1 MRQTGTL
8 NIQVFIILFQRF
20 QHGNLAK
27 RCNSRE
33 FRTSSG
39 WLLHIIVSIIEIAG
53 ESSGVESSSEPL
65 MYAGVSVIDGSWE
78 IFESSSVRSTD
89 WLSVK
94 FSFI

>member
-1 MRQTGTL
+1 M
-8 NIQVFIILFQRF
+8 
-20 QHGNLAK
+20 
-27 RCNSRE
+27 
-33 FRTSSG
+33 
-39 WLLHIIVSIIEIAG
+39 AG
-53 ESSGVESSSEPL
+53 ESSGVESSSKPL